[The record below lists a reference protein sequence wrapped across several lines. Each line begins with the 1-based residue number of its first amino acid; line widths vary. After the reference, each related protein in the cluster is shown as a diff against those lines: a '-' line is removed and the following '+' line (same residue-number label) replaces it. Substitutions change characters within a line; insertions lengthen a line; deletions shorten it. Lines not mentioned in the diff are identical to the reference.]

1 MKIGGPYYDKLRR
14 GQPKPWYLSYSLPR
28 TNPDGSVV
36 MDKGGNPTRKRHRHY
51 YESKA
56 LANADIPRIRDQHEA
71 AGSGNFLFN
80 RTAADEYDAAK
91 KIAGGSSLVDV
102 ARFWRLHHPETPK
115 AKLGELLPEFLSDLK
130 VRVGEGRHHD
140 DRVSRLSAFV
150 RANFSER
157 YPETVTRADVLGY
170 VKGLQD
176 VAPRTR
182 RNHKTAIVEFFNWL
196 VEKQYLLVNPAA
208 GIRKRHLPKEKKQEI
223 RFLKLDQVE
232 RYLRAAERYDP
243 EMVPHEIVQLI
254 AGIRADDEMAK
265 FTADLVLPQTREVL
279 VPSEVAKTET
289 REVIENLEDSYWAWW
304 SAYGPKKGLLRPKY
318 YDPRWYRLRVLSQ
331 VADQKTA
338 DELARLPIKT
348 LLAREDSKAAMGR
361 WPWNARRRTFC
372 TYHVAKYQSADK
384 TALLLRHRGSPYTLH
399 NSYRGLG
406 VTQAQ
411 GVAYFNFL
419 PKPCKKPIRPA
430 RPERGI
436 ILQQKL
442 AKGPKE

>member
-14 GQPKPWYLSYSLPR
+14 GQPKPWYLSRSTER
-28 TNPDGSVV
+28 KNPDGSSVIGTNG
-36 MDKGGNPTRKRHRHY
+36 KALRQRQRTY
-51 YESKA
+51 YESKS
-56 LANADIPRIRDQHEA
+56 LATADIPRIRAQQEETGSSGYVLNRKA
-71 AGSGNFLFN
+71 AE
-80 RTAADEYDAAK
+80 EYEIAK
-91 KIAGGSSLVDV
+91 KITGENSLVEV
-102 ARFWRLHHPETPK
+102 AKFWRLHHPATPK
-115 AKLGELLPEFLSDLK
+115 AKLGELLPGFLKDLES
-130 VRVGEGRHHD
+130 RVEKGRHVD
-140 DRVSRLSAFV
+140 DRTSRLGAFL
-150 RANFSER
+150 RAGYDGR
-157 YPETVTRADVLGY
+157 YPETVTRANVLDY
-170 VKGLQD
+170 VKGIAD

-196 VEKQYLLVNPAA
+196 VEKQYLLVNPAS

-243 EMVPHEIVQLI
+243 KMVPHEIVQLI
-254 AGIRADDEMAK
+254 AGVRADDEMAK
-265 FTADLVLPQTREVL
+265 FRAEMVLPETREVL
-279 VPSEVAKTET
+279 VPSEVAKTEE
-289 REVIENLEDSYWAWW
+289 REVIENLEESFWAWW
-304 SAYGPKKGLLRPKY
+304 KAYGPKEGLLRPKY

-331 VADQKTA
+331 VADQKAA

-348 LLAREDSKAAMGR
+348 LLAREDSKTAMGR

-411 GVAYFNFL
+411 GVAYFNIL
-419 PKPCKKPIRPA
+419 PKPCRRPIRPE

-436 ILQQKL
+436 IVQQRSPSL
-442 AKGPKE
+442 P